1 MPAKLVLA
9 KSSGRAGKKG
19 GVLSRPVIHV
29 AWYWLRVNFKRRR
42 TNFLIVTL
50 IIGLLGGIAIGS
62 LAAARRTES
71 SFQVFLKHTNP
82 SDIGLLL
89 YAPNETA
96 ALSRLPFVKHVETMS
111 YNVFALPAGKAGAPR
126 QLPAFESGDVVPI
139 GSLNGEY
146 FNQDKVAVIQGRMA
160 DPHRADE
167 FVLTAAA
174 ERLLGWHV
182 GKTVPMYFYTTAQA
196 QLPGIGTA
204 KVKPTLRLEM
214 HLVGIV
220 VFNNEVVLDE
230 VDRYPTFM
238 LFTPRLTRQFAA
250 SGMDYDDYN
259 LQLQHGARDVPAVE
273 REIIAA
279 IPKGTTY
286 QFHVTSV
293 VTAQV
298 ARSIEPEAIA
308 LGVFGLI
315 TLLAT
320 LIIAGGLVMRSLQS
334 DDGDMETLR
343 AIGGAP
349 NMIMGARLFGVLGA
363 VVGGAVLAV
372 GVAILFSPL
381 SPIGPVR
388 TFYPNRGFSV
398 DWILLGSGLVTI
410 VVCLTFLAVVVARR
424 RTFQRR
430 ASSASLGVPMSSR
443 AARLVASAGL
453 PITAVVGVRFA
464 LEPGRR
470 LDKVSVRSALLGA
483 VVAVTIV
490 VATLT
495 FGSSLNT
502 LISHPALYG
511 WNWNYTLTSSAGSV
525 PPQATKLLN
534 ADPFVAAWSPTSF
547 PNIQIDGVTVPV
559 LAMPPHSKVSPPLLS
574 GHEVDARNQIVLGE
588 STMQQLHKSLGDTV
602 TASYGSPHDAP
613 IYIHGKFIIVGTATL
628 PAVGNAQNL
637 HASMGTGGVISDQIE
652 SSAMRRA
659 LASPYPT
666 LNGPTMV
673 FIRLRE
679 GAPRTAALSSLKKIA
694 AAGDLAFTKVP
705 DGGGDGDSVV
715 VLPVQYPAEIENY
728 RSIGATPDALALAL
742 AVGAIASLAVTLSSS
757 VRRRRRDLAL
767 LRTFGFTR
775 RQLMASIA
783 WQASVAGVI
792 GVIVGLPG
800 GILLG
805 RWLWILFAQYIDAVP
820 DPTVPFLP
828 MIVVVAV
835 TLALMNLVA
844 ALPGLSAARTSTAQV
859 LRGE

>member
-1 MPAKLVLA
+1 MSRQVL
-9 KSSGRAGKKG
+9 
-19 GVLSRPVIHV
+19 HV
-29 AWYWLRVNFKRRR
+29 AWYWLRANFKRRR
-42 TNFLIVTL
+42 TNFLAVVL
-50 IIGLLGGIAIGS
+50 IIGLLGGIAVGS

-82 SDIGLLL
+82 SDMSLLL

-96 ALSRLPFVKHVETMS
+96 TLSRLPFVKHVETMS

-126 QLPAFESGDVVPI
+126 QLPAFQSGDVVPI

-146 FNQDKVAVIQGRMA
+146 FNQDKVAVIRGRMA

-196 QLPGIGTA
+196 QMPGIGTA
-204 KVKPTLRLEM
+204 KVKPTLRLAM

-250 SGMDYDDYN
+250 SGMNYDDYSM
-259 LQLQHGARDVPAVE
+259 QLQHGARDVPAVE
-273 REIIAA
+273 REIVARL
-279 IPKGTTY
+279 PKGTTY

-320 LIIAGGLVMRSLQS
+320 LIIAGGLVLRLLQN
-334 DDGDMETLR
+334 DDSDMETLR
-343 AIGGAP
+343 AIGGGP
-349 NMIMGARLFGVLGA
+349 TMVISARLFGVLGA
-363 VVGGAVLAV
+363 VVGGSVLAV
-372 GVAILFSPL
+372 GVAIMSSLL

-388 TFYPNRGFSV
+388 PVYPNRGLSFDGSV
-398 DWILLGSGLVTI
+398 LGLGFVTI
-410 VVCLTFLAVVVARR
+410 VVCLALLAVAAARR

-430 ASSASLGVPMSSR
+430 TSSANLGVSMSSR
-443 AARLVASAGL
+443 AARLVASAGFPL
-453 PITAVVGVRFA
+453 TAVVGVRFA

-470 LDKVSVRSALLGA
+470 LDKVPVRSALLGA

-502 LISHPALYG
+502 LISHPPLYG
-511 WNWNYTLTSSAGSV
+511 WNWDYALTSSSGSV
-525 PPQATKLLN
+525 PPQSTKLLN
-534 ADPFVAAWSPTSF
+534 GDPFVAAWSPTAF

-559 LAMPPHSKVSPPLLS
+559 LAMPSHSKVSPPLLS
-574 GHEVDARNQIVLGE
+574 GHEVDARNQIVLGAT
-588 STMQQLHKSLGDTV
+588 TMQQLHKTLGDTV

-613 IYIHGKFIIVGTATL
+613 VYLHGTFIIVGTATL

-637 HASMGTGGVISDQIE
+637 HTSMGTGGVISDQDE

-679 GAPRTAALSSLKKIA
+679 GASRSAALSSLKKIV
-694 AAGDLAFTKVP
+694 AAGNLAFTKVP
-705 DGGGDGDSVV
+705 DGGGAGDSVV

-728 RSIGATPDALALAL
+728 RSIGATPDVLALAL
-742 AVGAIASLAVTLSSS
+742 TVGAIASLAVTLSAS

-783 WQASVAGVI
+783 WQASVAGAI
-792 GVIVGLPG
+792 GVIVGLPVG
-800 GILLG
+800 VLMG
-805 RWLWILFAQYIDAVP
+805 RWLWILFARYIGAVP
-820 DPTVPFLP
+820 DPTVPFP
-828 MIVVVAV
+828 AMIVVVAV
-835 TLALMNLVA
+835 TLALVNLVA